1 MGRMILACIGLAVLS
16 PTLLAAQTTPTVSPG
31 DTIRIRT
38 GPGTPWM
45 VRTVLALQE
54 SELVVSDDT
63 GALTVPFS
71 AIAELEVHRPDPFDG
86 QRALVGAGIGFGCGM
101 LMIVSATTGDEGDMP
116 AEVAAASAGL
126 FTLYGAAL
134 GGGGNKA
141 LRGLLIGAAIAAVPG
156 AIIGAASAEACEPDA
171 WLCFGPEVYAMA
183 GAVAGG
189 AIGGL
194 VGSWAGALTPG
205 GWERVPPTRLA
216 VSPGAQGGL
225 TVSLLVSR

>member
-71 AIAELEVHRPDPFDG
+71 AIAELEVHRPDPFDTVG
-86 QRALVGAGIGFGCGM
+86 RMALHRKIDARHERRRALRVGRR
-101 LMIVSATTGDEGDMP
+101 L
-116 AEVAAASAGL
+116 L
-126 FTLYGAAL
+126 WLQGAR
-134 GGGGNKA
+134 GG
-141 LRGLLIGAAIAAVPG
+141 RI
-156 AIIGAASAEACEPDA
+156 
-171 WLCFGPEVYAMA
+171 
-183 GAVAGG
+183 
-189 AIGGL
+189 
-194 VGSWAGALTPG
+194 
-205 GWERVPPTRLA
+205 
-216 VSPGAQGGL
+216 
-225 TVSLLVSR
+225 